1 VSDGSGQDQVDW
13 AFRLDGIKVWSADRQ
28 ETIELTE
35 SSGWAGSR
43 SGRRIGGKLMV
54 VEQRFDEGSGGQVQV
69 GWAFM
74 LGAIKVWSADWQDI
88 FRFGREKNDGSSDFG
103 GRESVVYGDAPS
115 QNQRNV
121 KTNVHSQ
128 QRDQSQVCSSKVKCV
143 AFGREANDDS
153 VWVEGGKSI
162 AVGDRAALIGRG
174 QVFKVYVLRSA
185 GQEANEGSI

>member
-1 VSDGSGQDQVDW
+1 V
-13 AFRLDGIKVWSADRQ
+13 FRLGGIKVWSEDRRKVD
-28 ETIELTE
+28 
-35 SSGWAGSR
+35 G
-43 SGRRIGGKLMV
+43 GRAA
-54 VEQRFDEGSGGQVQV
+54 FDEGSGGQVQV

-88 FRFGREKNDGSSDFG
+88 FRSGREKNDGSSDFG

-115 QNQRNV
+115 QNQRKV

-128 QRDQSQVCSSKVKCV
+128 WRDQSQVCSSKVKCV

-162 AVGDRAALIGRG
+162 AVGGGAALIGRG

-185 GQEANEGSI
+185 GQEEMRVASSILVVTSGVGSLHTMATREVKIKGK